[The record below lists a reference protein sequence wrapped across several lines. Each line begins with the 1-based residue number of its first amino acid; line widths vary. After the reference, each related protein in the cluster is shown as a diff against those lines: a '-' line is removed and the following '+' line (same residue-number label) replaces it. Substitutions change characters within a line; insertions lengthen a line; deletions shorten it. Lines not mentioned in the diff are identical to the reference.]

1 MLTVTLEI
9 FKLMILVI
17 FKTDFVKLGYEQA
30 K

>member
-1 MLTVTLEI
+1 MLTLTLEI

-17 FKTDFVKLGYEQA
+17 VKTDFVKLGYEQA

>member
-17 FKTDFVKLGYEQA
+17 VETDFVKLGYEQA